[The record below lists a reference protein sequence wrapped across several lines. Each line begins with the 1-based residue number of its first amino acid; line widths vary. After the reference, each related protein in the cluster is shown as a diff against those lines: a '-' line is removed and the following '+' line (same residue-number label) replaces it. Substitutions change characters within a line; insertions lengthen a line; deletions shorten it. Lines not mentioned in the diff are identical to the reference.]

1 MPFLKSLNPTQL
13 EAVTFGDGP
22 LLILAGAGS
31 GKTRVLT
38 SRIAFLIAKMNVS
51 PENILAVTFTNK
63 AAGEMRERLERTIGG
78 SARSVWLGT
87 FHSLGLR
94 LLRRESRAAGL
105 ASELTVY
112 NDDDQLALIKEVL
125 KELDLNEKVMPPKS
139 VLARIN
145 QAKNENIGPTE
156 YASHVNDFFSE
167 RIAKVYAR
175 YQKKL
180 RGMGCLDFG
189 DLICEPINLF
199 RQNEPVLD
207 KYRNRF
213 RYILVDEY
221 QDTNRAQ
228 YTLTGLLASGSRN
241 LLAVGDPDQSIYGW
255 RGADISNILDFEKDY
270 PDSTVLRLE
279 QNYRSTA
286 NILSAANSVIE
297 RNQRRME
304 KTLWTEN
311 REGHPL
317 VHEEAKDEYDEARR
331 VLSRLKSRM
340 REDRAISYRDAAVF
354 YRTNA
359 QSRVFEELLI
369 REGIPYTIVGGT
381 RFYDRMEIR
390 DALAY
395 IRVIANPGDSI
406 SLQRIINR
414 PARGVGKA
422 TLDRI
427 ISLADELGAPLL
439 EAARAAL
446 GRGLLGKTRLRQFL
460 DACDAF
466 RSGLGKLPLN
476 ELALRLLEDSGYMA
490 MWQDEGTDEAS
501 ERLENIFELIS
512 AIKDFEAA
520 NPGATLPDFL
530 DQVALISDIDSYE
543 EKSDKLTLMTLHSAK
558 GLEFRLVFLAGME
571 EGIFPHSRSI
581 DDPEGLEEERRLC
594 YVGMTR
600 AKEELYL
607 FSSASRSLYGETRY
621 QARSR
626 FLDEICPGRIRFLGG
641 ESRERKPVYT
651 APNEIYYSPED
662 FPSGP
667 GNDAGGEALPWRVG
681 MKVSHPSFGVGI
693 IRERSGSGQDVKVTV
708 NFSSS
713 GVKKLAVKYAGL
725 TPLS

>member
-1 MPFLKSLNPTQL
+1 MPFLKSLNPTQM

-38 SRIAFLIAKMNVS
+38 SRIAYLIAKTGVS
-51 PENILAVTFTNK
+51 PDNILAVTFTNK

-78 SARSVWLGT
+78 NARSVWLGT

-94 LLRRESRAAGL
+94 LLRKESRAAGL
-105 ASELTVY
+105 ASDLTVY
-112 NDDDQLALIKEVL
+112 NDDDQLALVKEVL
-125 KELDLNEKVMPPKS
+125 RELDLNEKVTPPKS

-145 QAKNENIGPTE
+145 QAKNENIGPSE
-156 YASHVNDFFSE
+156 YASLVNDFFSE

-180 RGMGCLDFG
+180 REMGCLDFG

-199 RQNEPVLD
+199 RQNGPVLD
-207 KYRNRF
+207 RYRNRF

-221 QDTNRAQ
+221 QDTNKAQ
-228 YTLTGLLASGSRN
+228 YLLTGLLASGHRN

-297 RNQRRME
+297 RNRRRME

-311 REGHPL
+311 GEGHPL
-317 VHEEAKDEYDEARR
+317 AHEEARDEYDEARR

-340 REDRAISYRDAAVF
+340 SEDRSVSYRDAAVF

-395 IRVIANPGDSI
+395 IRVLANPADSI

-427 ISLADELGAPLL
+427 IAIADELGVPLL
-439 EAARAAL
+439 EAARTAL

-460 DACDAF
+460 DASDAF

-501 ERLENIFELIS
+501 ERLENIFEFIS

-520 NPGATLPDFL
+520 NPGAGLPEFL
-530 DQVALISDIDSYE
+530 DQVALISDMDSYE

-558 GLEFRLVFLAGME
+558 GLEFRLVFLSGME

-607 FSSASRSLYGETRY
+607 YSSAARSLYGESRY
-621 QARSR
+621 QTRSR
-626 FLDEICPGRIRFLGG
+626 FIDEIPPGRIMFLNG
-641 ESRERKPVYT
+641 EARERKAVHA
-651 APNEIYYSPED
+651 APNEVYYSPED
-662 FPSGP
+662 FPCGP
-667 GNDAGGEALPWRVG
+667 GEDAGEPLSWRVG
-681 MKVSHPSFGVGI
+681 MKVSHPSFGVGV
-693 IRERSGSGQDVKVTV
+693 IRERSGSGQDMKVTV

-713 GVKKLAVKYAGL
+713 GLKKLAVKYAGL